1 MAERRMFA
9 KSIITSDA
17 FLDMP
22 PTARCLYF
30 SLGMFA
36 DDDGFVNNPKSIM
49 RQVGATVDDMNILVT
64 KKFVLV
70 FDSGVIVIKHWRI
83 HNYIRKDTYRKT
95 NYKEELAMLSLD
107 ENDAYTLGNPM
118 PATARIESVTS
129 PSRTRDE
136 SLTQDRIGEDRTG
149 KDRIGQDRIG
159 KDTLERIAKMY
170 NDICVSLPKCQS
182 LGEKRCKHLRA
193 RLKEFSEEQFEMVF
207 TKAEASDFLTGK
219 VNNFK
224 ASFDWFI
231 KSENNMSK
239 VLEGNYDNK
248 DASKSTS
255 RKSFLDM
262 ME

>member
-1 MAERRMFA
+1 MFA

-49 RQVGATVDDMNILVT
+49 RQVGSTVDDMNILIT

-83 HNYIRKDTYRKT
+83 HNYIRQDTYKKT

-107 ENDAYTLGNPM
+107 ENNAYTLGNST

-129 PSRTRDE
+129 PSRRRDE
-136 SLTQDRIGEDRTG
+136 TLTQDRIGKDRLGQDRTG
-149 KDRIGQDRIG
+149 KDRINYKAIADAYNRIC
-159 KDTLERIAKMY
+159 TSM
-170 NDICVSLPKCQS
+170 SKCTKLS
-182 LGEKRCKHLRA
+182 DGRKKHIKA
-193 RLKEFSEEQFEMVF
+193 RLKNFTVEQIELAFS
-207 TKAEASDFLTGK
+207 KAEASDFLTGK
-219 VNNFK
+219 KGNWK
-224 ASFDWFI
+224 ANFDWII
-231 KSENNMSK
+231 KSDDNLLK
-239 VLEGNYDNK
+239 ILEGKYDNCG
-248 DASKSTS
+248 SSCPS
-255 RKSFLDM
+255 SGWSFTDL
-262 ME
+262 

>member
-1 MAERRMFA
+1 MFA

-49 RQVGATVDDMNILVT
+49 RQVGSTVDDMNILIT

-83 HNYIRKDTYRKT
+83 HNYIRQDTYKKT

-107 ENDAYTLGNPM
+107 ENNAYTLGNST

-129 PSRTRDE
+129 PSRRRDE
-136 SLTQDRIGEDRTG
+136 TLTQDRIG
-149 KDRIGQDRIG
+149 KDRLGQDRIG
-159 KDTLERIAKMY
+159 KDNICQKIADSY
-170 NDICVSLPKCQS
+170 NRICVSLPRCTKLS
-182 LGEKRCKHLRA
+182 DKRKKNINA
-193 RLKEFSEEQFEMVF
+193 RLKNFTEEQIELAFS
-207 TKAEASDFLTGK
+207 KAEASDFLCGK
-219 VNNFK
+219 VTHWK
-224 ASFDWFI
+224 ASFDWI
-231 KSENNMSK
+231 IQSEDNMLK
-239 VLEGNYDNK
+239 ILEGKYDNGGNRGGNP
-248 DASKSTS
+248 TGEW
-255 RKSFLDM
+255 SFTEL
-262 ME
+262 